1 MCGLTGSA
9 QVNSPCGASL
19 DDTRRNLENDLCH
32 ICHFSFVLNASIVF
46 KTIHI
51 MVGGKGR

>member
-9 QVNSPCGASL
+9 QVNSPYGASL
-19 DDTRRNLENDLCH
+19 DDTRRNLGNDLCH